1 MVDYYN
7 EVVPMMIRQI
17 LHHHNHTAHYKSWVV
32 RRASASDTLEYC
44 NFPLPPNLEPSLTQK
59 TRHATQRKTG
69 T

>member
-17 LHHHNHTAHYKSWVV
+17 LHHNHTAHYKSWVV

-44 NFPLPPNLEPSLTQK
+44 NFPLLPNLEPSLTQK
-59 TRHATQRKTG
+59 MRHATQRKTG